1 MRAMD
6 LFPHRCFD
14 IVIRKGRAIDPET
27 RTDAIANVGI
37 IDGRIGAIVAA
48 DQDLEGKDVIDA
60 SGLVITPGFI
70 DIHSHEIW
78 SPHQLTMQCFVLDGV
93 TTQIGGNCGIQN
105 SYLYPL
111 SDYFN
116 TLDQEGCLINY
127 ASYCGHTSMRERAGA
142 KNLHKPATPKQIE
155 KMQTMAAQEMQAGA
169 LGISYGIMYAPGS
182 SYEELLALAKVAAS
196 YGGLTA
202 AHARCGWNSPE
213 AIDSVQEMIQLSR
226 DSGIPH
232 QYSHIGSM
240 AGYGD
245 VMDRCLEV
253 LNSAQADGIR
263 ICSDIYPYDAWQTQL
278 GSAILDEGFF
288 RRYEC
293 KYGDLEVG
301 SEVVVDGKV
310 AMRTGE
316 RFTQELFE
324 RVRELVLEGVIED
337 PFIIGHIIRP
347 DKVKLAMLNPYVMI
361 CSDGGVTQDSNTG
374 MLSAH
379 PRTSGTYARFL
390 GRYVREEGLMDL
402 VSALFK
408 CSTLPAKVLGLA
420 NKGKLAV
427 GADADITVFNP
438 DTIIDRATFGAGAL
452 KPPEGIDFV
461 IVNGVITVHKGK
473 VTPDVKAG
481 NPIRRTWTIEGYPP
495 YDSAGKRNIGN

>member
-1 MRAMD
+1 MD
-6 LFPHRCFD
+6 MFPHRCFD
-14 IVIRKGRAIDPET
+14 IVVKKGRAIDPET

-37 IDGRIGAIVAA
+37 IDGRIRAIVPA

-111 SDYFN
+111 CDYFSK
-116 TLDQEGCLINY
+116 LDQEGCLINY
-127 ASYCGHTSMRERAGA
+127 ASYCGHTSMRERVGA
-142 KNLHKPATPKQIE
+142 KNPYKSATLRQIE
-155 KMQTMAAQEMQAGA
+155 EMKAMAAQEMQAGA
-169 LGISYGIMYAPGS
+169 LGISYGIMYAPGIP
-182 SYEELLALAKVAAS
+182 YEELLAMAKVAS
-196 YGGLTA
+196 RYGGLTA

-213 AIDSVQEMIQLSR
+213 AVESVMEMIQLSR

-245 VMDRCLEV
+245 VMERCLEV
-253 LNSAQADGIR
+253 LNAAQAEGIR
-263 ICSDIYPYDAWQTQL
+263 ICSDVYPYEAWQTLL
-278 GSAILDEGFF
+278 GSALLDEGFF
-288 RRYEC
+288 ERYEC
-293 KYGDLEVG
+293 RYSDLEVG
-301 SEVVVDGKV
+301 SEVVIDGEV
-310 AMRTGE
+310 VMSAGD
-316 RFTQELFE
+316 RFTQHLFE
-324 RVRELVLEGVIED
+324 QVRGSVSKSKIND
-337 PFIIGHIIRP
+337 PFVIGHIIRP

-361 CSDGGVTQDSNTG
+361 CSDGGVTQDSATG

-408 CSTLPAKVLGLA
+408 CSTLPAKVLGLG

-427 GADADITVFNP
+427 GADADITIFNP
-438 DTIIDRATFGAGAL
+438 DTIIDKATFGAGAIT
-452 KPPEGIDFV
+452 PPEGIDYV

-473 VTPDVKAG
+473 VMPDVKAG
-481 NPIRRTWTIEGYPP
+481 NPIRRTWTIEGYPG
-495 YDSAGKRNIGN
+495 YERSTKRNIED